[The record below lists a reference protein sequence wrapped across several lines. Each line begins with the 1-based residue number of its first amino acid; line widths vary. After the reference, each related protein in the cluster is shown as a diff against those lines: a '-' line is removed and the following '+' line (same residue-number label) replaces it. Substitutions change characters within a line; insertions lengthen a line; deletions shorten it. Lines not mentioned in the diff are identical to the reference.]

1 MGHPLK
7 WLVGASLLGFA
18 ACGGSSTTGTGGPV
32 AGTCTPGQTSSV
44 GLSATGALPKA
55 VCVQPGGSVTFTN
68 GDTVAHEIQF
78 TGASCPAANLGPIA
92 ASQSAAATFPAE
104 AICNFRDA
112 AAPGNV
118 AFQGT
123 VAVSTGVATGPGY

>member
-1 MGHPLK
+1 MGHPLR
-7 WLVGASLLGFA
+7 WLVVVSLVGFA
-18 ACGGSSTTGTGGPV
+18 ACGGSSTGTGGPV
-32 AGTCTPGQTSSV
+32 AGTCTPGQTSAV
-44 GLSATGALPKA
+44 ALSASGVLPKA
-55 VCVQPGGSVTFTN
+55 VCVLPAGTVTFTN

-123 VAVSTGVATGPGY
+123 VAVSTGIATGPGY